1 MASRKPGGSYISSEE
16 AGQSRSSNACMGFVI
31 RKAKNTAKKFP
42 TNSEELKE
50 SYDIFDGGGEHVFVT
65 GLLDKRDT
73 FSAINDH
80 FEIGLIDHYSRFCT
94 T

>member
-42 TNSEELKE
+42 PNSEEMKE
-50 SYDIFDGGGEHVFVT
+50 SYDIFDGGGEQH
-65 GLLDKRDT
+65 
-73 FSAINDH
+73 S
-80 FEIGLIDHYSRFCT
+80 S
-94 T
+94 